1 MRKELGKALRS
12 LFSRAMKEKFHQFRE
27 TKVES
32 VYFWPGE
39 RAFCLAGRKDLR
51 CWIVLSPSLKDYDMF
66 TVLVGWSRLG
76 RYPELSMIPSIR
88 LPDEA
93 HGEFEEPEYL
103 TRLPSLWTREDAW
116 WVIREPLLEIT
127 IETLEKQSAPISP
140 EEAQLLTA
148 PHVCDALQK
157 LGKYA
162 VPYFEALQKFDS
174 GTDGLEWF

>member
-12 LFSRAMKEKFHQFRE
+12 LFSRAMKEKLHQFRE

-39 RAFCLAGRKDLR
+39 RAYCLAGRKDLL

-88 LPDEA
+88 QPDSNHSEF
-93 HGEFEEPEYL
+93 GESEYL
-103 TRLPSLWTREDAW
+103 TRLPSLWTREDKW
-116 WVIREPLLEIT
+116 WVIREPLFEIT
-127 IETLEKQSAPISP
+127 IEALEKQSAPISL

-148 PHVCDALQK
+148 PHVRDAMQK
-157 LGKYA
+157 LEKYA
-162 VPYFEALQKFDS
+162 VPYFEALQEYDA
-174 GTDGLEWF
+174 GTAGLD

>member
-12 LFSRAMKEKFHQFRE
+12 LFSRAMKEKLHQFRE

-39 RAFCLAGRKDLR
+39 RAYCLAGRKDLL

-88 LPDEA
+88 QPDEN

-103 TRLPSLWTREDAW
+103 TRLPSLWTREDKW
-116 WVIREPLLEIT
+116 WVIREPLFEIT
-127 IETLEKQSAPISP
+127 IEVLEKQSAPISP

-148 PHVCDALQK
+148 PHVRDAMQK
-157 LGKYA
+157 LEKYA
-162 VPYFEALQKFDS
+162 VPYFEALQKYDA
-174 GTDGLEWF
+174 GTAGLD